1 MTTRAELEAFAASLR
16 ADATDYRE
24 TEDRAAEG
32 LDGMDFGDRCYWGD
46 RADDTAQWAA
56 EVEQRV
62 AAWTYQ
68 AA

>member
-1 MTTRAELEAFAASLR
+1 MTTRADLEAFAVSLR
-16 ADATDYRE
+16 EDAIDFRE
-24 TEDRAAEG
+24 TEDRAADG

-46 RADDTAQWAA
+46 RAYSAEQWAD
-56 EVEQRV
+56 EIERRV